1 MLFIKVCISQ
11 YFMLF
16 RFACSRYFSEEG
28 RRQMMYQSL
37 EKPLILISKASYFTS
52 GYFQLMGIMQL
63 RAVSSPTQWT
73 GSKT

>member
-1 MLFIKVCISQ
+1 
-11 YFMLF
+11 
-16 RFACSRYFSEEG
+16 
-28 RRQMMYQSL
+28 MYQSL